1 MSMVS
6 NFVFHLVLA
15 ILNCD
20 LLVIS
25 MVLMVSRYVLLA
37 ISSVVSISCA
47 LLVISMMSKY
57 FFHFI

>member
-6 NFVFHLVLA
+6 NFVFHLVLE

-25 MVLMVSRYVLLA
+25 MVLMVSRYVLLT
-37 ISSVVSISCA
+37 IFSVVSISCA

-57 FFHFI
+57 FCHFI